1 MRFSS
6 AVKDCFL
13 ASEQYVLVKYLLN
26 LFSTGC
32 VGTGLSVLLGI
43 ATPAHAQAPAH
54 LPVVAAPAQLLGLP
68 GGVRYYDQHW
78 LPLTGP
84 AGAYGYDVYRRLDSL
99 NLKWRRRR
107 YLLASGRLLLEQYFG
122 STVPGMSAG
131 LEGPGRE
138 WYPSG
143 QLREEITYH
152 NHHLAGTLRTFYP
165 NGRVRLNQVNY
176 LGVTACY
183 DSTGR
188 ARPDCPEYYT
198 PAQSKG
204 KSIEVAELPALVQ
217 RSYPALLP
225 AGYAVPA
232 TAPPVYYAFRIDI
245 TGTVRDA
252 RLLSAAAPPLA
263 TAILQAIAQLPAFEP
278 ARLEGQ
284 PTDRIVEGQV
294 VVKSG
299 RR

>member
-1 MRFSS
+1 MK
-6 AVKDCFL
+6 V
-13 ASEQYVLVKYLLN
+13 
-26 LFSTGC
+26 LFSNKLPLLAAPGFRRLRAKSRLAA
-32 VGTGLSVLLGI
+32 GLLLLS
-43 ATPAHAQAPAH
+43 AAARAQAPAG
-54 LPVVAAPAQLLGLP
+54 LPVVAAPDQLLGLP

-84 AGAYGYDVYRRLDSL
+84 AGAYGYDVYRHLDSL

-107 YLLASGRLLLEQYFG
+107 YLLASGRRILEQYFG
-122 STVPGMSAG
+122 SVVPGVSAG

-188 ARPDCPEYYT
+188 ALPDCPDYYT
-198 PAQSKG
+198 PAQAKG
-204 KSIEVAELPALVQ
+204 KHIEVAGLPDLVQ
-217 RSYPALLP
+217 RRYAALLP
-225 AGYAVPA
+225 AGYAAPA
-232 TAPPVYYAFRIDI
+232 AAPPVYYAFRIDT

-252 RLLSAAAPPLA
+252 RLLTAAAPPLA
-263 TAILQAIAQLPAFEP
+263 TAILQAIAQLPAFTP
-278 ARLEGQ
+278 ALLEGQ

-294 VVKSG
+294 AVKAG
-299 RR
+299 RK

>member
-1 MRFSS
+1 MPTSLIAKHGRW
-6 AVKDCFL
+6 L
-13 ASEQYVLVKYLLN
+13 
-26 LFSTGC
+26 TGW
-32 VGTGLSVLLGI
+32 LPMPVLLSLC
-43 ATPAHAQAPAH
+43 ALAARAQAPAH
-54 LPVVAAPAQLLGLP
+54 LPVVSAPDQLLNQP

-84 AGAYGYDVYRRLDSL
+84 AGAYGYDVYRHLDSL

-107 YLLASGRLLLEQYFG
+107 YLSTSGRLILEQYFG
-122 STVPGMSAG
+122 STVPGVSAG

-188 ARPDCPEYYT
+188 ALPDCPEYYT

-204 KSIEVAELPALVQ
+204 RHVEVAALPDLVQ
-217 RSYPALLP
+217 RSYVAQLP
-225 AGYAVPA
+225 AGYAAPA
-232 TAPPVYYAFRIDI
+232 AEQHVYYAFRIDT

-252 RLLSAAAPPLA
+252 RLLTAAAPPLA
-263 TAILQAIAQLPAFEP
+263 AAILQAIAQLPAFAP
-278 ARLEGQ
+278 ALLEGH

-294 VVKSG
+294 VVKAG
-299 RR
+299 RK